1 MENQN
6 KFWLANNSVN
16 LIFLAAFF
24 IPGLSGRHHQL
35 LCGKDV
41 VRSTASI
48 STIKTAVFYPFQ
60 DEAQTALFKDPVRTA
75 M

>member
-16 LIFLAAFF
+16 LIFLVYYWQHF
-24 IPGLSGRHHQL
+24 LSPDWAEGTS
-35 LCGKDV
+35 GNDV

-48 STIKTAVFYPFQ
+48 STIKNAVFYRFK
-60 DEAQTALFKDPVRTA
+60 DEAPTALFKDAVRTA
-75 M
+75 Q